1 MVRKRTILVNH
12 KSQKRIAI
20 LLPDLRI
27 GGAERVKLLLA
38 ENFLKKG
45 YAVDFVLM
53 QERGE
58 LLDGLPDSSRVIDL
72 RAART
77 RNAFLPLVRYIRKE
91 RPNAMIV
98 AMWPLTIIGVLA
110 TRLSFRPVKLL
121 LSDHNYLP
129 STPYGKGVSGLV
141 MTITMRLL
149 YPMADSV
156 VAVSQGVK
164 EAIVKLSGLRSV
176 KINVIYNP
184 IQLEHSPQA
193 RVDANIEAWWR
204 QAELKLIAIGSL
216 KAQKDF
222 DTLIRSFSKV
232 SDVKDAKL
240 LILGEGPERQALEKL
255 VVELGLEDS
264 IMLAGFKSD
273 PYPYL
278 EVADLFVSS
287 SRYEGFGNVIVEAL
301 ACGTPVIATDCKA
314 GPSEILDGGKYGVLV
329 PVGDPEALSKAII
342 DGTCNAP
349 DQQILTNRA
358 KMFSVERAAENYL
371 KLLITTN

>member
-1 MVRKRTILVNH
+1 MSEL
-12 KSQKRIAI
+12 KSNRLRRIAI
-20 LLPDLRI
+20 LLPNLRG
-27 GGAERVKLLLA
+27 GGAERLHIHLTKEFIA
-38 ENFLKKG
+38 RG
-45 YAVDFVLM
+45 YSVDFVLM
-53 QERGE
+53 QVHGE
-58 LLDGLPDSSRVIDL
+58 LLGSRPVGSQVVDLNAPRVRHALLP
-72 RAART
+72 
-77 RNAFLPLVRYIRKE
+77 FVRYLKKE
-91 RPNAMIV
+91 KPDAIIV

-110 TRLSFRPVKLL
+110 HRIAGCPGKLL

-129 STPYGKGVSGLV
+129 STPYGKGVSGLI
-141 MTITMRLL
+141 MKITMQLF
-149 YPMADSV
+149 YPFADAI

-164 EAIVKLSGLRSV
+164 ETVAHLSGMDLE
-176 KINVIYNP
+176 KIDVIYNP
-184 IQLEHSPQA
+184 IRLEHNPQSK
-193 RVDANIEAWWR
+193 VDASIEKWWR

-222 DTLIRSFSKV
+222 DTLIRSFAKV
-232 SDVKDAKL
+232 RNVKDVKL

-255 VVELGLEDS
+255 VVELGLKDS

-278 EVADLFVSS
+278 EVADLFVLS